1 MFPSYIY
8 FSIHLCG
15 PNHFYV
21 YSHFSFSWTRC
32 LAISVRSEGTVKSK
46 CEWKTQQIHLGK
58 ENKRRLPKAAFNHVW
73 TWSAVAARCFRGSRV
88 RSGFARRH
96 GILTGPWA
104 WTLNLHQVRQCDSA
118 QNQSG
123 SYLTFIRIRE
133 YAHQKNSLCL
143 IALEQRKICAWRLM
157 QMSHNSCD
165 GKSDGHFLLWVWLC
179 NVRPVFSIYAAL

>member
-104 WTLNLHQVRQCDSA
+104 WTLKRSTFYINRRHFPWMNLLFFLVVDDSHLLRGRRHPP
-118 QNQSG
+118 NRVNTST
-123 SYLTFIRIRE
+123 SPSST
-133 YAHQKNSLCL
+133 
-143 IALEQRKICAWRLM
+143 RLP
-157 QMSHNSCD
+157 SATI
-165 GKSDGHFLLWVWLC
+165 LLL
-179 NVRPVFSIYAAL
+179 RSIHLP